1 MARKRTNAPGRTADT
16 PAAGPD
22 NESIPV
28 LTDTPFAIFG
38 DGFSRIQSAV
48 DDLGTVQAIMARPGV
63 RMEKTEYV
71 KIRGT
76 VAVVEI
82 IGPIFHY
89 DNIMSWIFGWP
100 AAEQLIMELEA
111 VQNNPAVQSIVLHI
125 DSPGGQVGGVAELAG
140 HIKHRIIKPV
150 VAYVG
155 DMGASAAYWI
165 ASAAD
170 MIIANETA
178 EVGSIG
184 VVMTMRRGSDN
195 QIEIV
200 SSVSPKKRP
209 DPNTDAGRA
218 VLQARAD
225 NLADVFVNTI
235 MANRGMTRDQ
245 VLSIGGDVVIA
256 SKAVDL
262 GLIDDIGNLEP
273 TIAALQ
279 NGGLSIPARQ
289 TQEKGVVKMDLE
301 KLKADHPDLYAQVMD
316 LGRAEVQAK
325 MDTAL
330 AQAETDRTEAVSAAT
345 AGTVKLELVEAVL
358 GKDARETLDKVQAT
372 GTTPEQFKAIS
383 ELFGGTAQGGQTGQ
397 TQTGTPA
404 AASIQQRILDGIEAA
419 AQPPAPTVNDDGS
432 APDPAAE
439 FMALV
444 DDHQKKNNCKRSV
457 SIEAVAAAHPE
468 TYQGWLAAQQKK

>member
-1 MARKRTNAPGRTADT
+1 MARKRNKAQAQATDT
-16 PAAGPD
+16 PAPGPD
-22 NESIPV
+22 NDSIPV

-38 DGFSRIQSAV
+38 DGFSRIQAAV

-76 VAVVEI
+76 VAVVEV

-125 DSPGGQVGGVAELAG
+125 DSPGGQVGGVAELAA
-140 HIKHRIIKPV
+140 HIKNRITKPV

-225 NLADVFVNTI
+225 NLAEVFVNTI
-235 MANRGMTRDQ
+235 MMNRGMTRDQ
-245 VLSIGGDVVIA
+245 VLEIGGDVVIA
-256 SKAVDL
+256 SRAVTL

-273 TIAALQ
+273 TIEALQ
-279 NGGLSIPARQ
+279 NGGIEKPARQ
-289 TQEKGVVKMDLE
+289 TQEKGVVKMNLE

-330 AQAETDRTEAVSAAT
+330 AQAETDKTEAVTAAQAST
-345 AGTVKLELVEAVL
+345 IEMVEVVL
-358 GKDARETLDKVQAT
+358 GKESKEKLDKVLASGMTPDQVKT
-372 GTTPEQFKAIS
+372 GM
-383 ELFGGTAQGGQTGQ
+383 ELFGGSAQGGQSAQ
-397 TQTGTPA
+397 TQTGTTA
-404 AASIQQRILDGIEAA
+404 AAATRQQILDGITAG
-419 AQPPAPTVNDDGS
+419 AQPPAPPVNDDGS
-432 APDPAAE
+432 DPDPAAE

-444 DDHQKKNNCKRSV
+444 DDHQTKNNCKRSV